1 LNFHPEVVDL
11 SETSDRI
18 NSPVCPTELCSM
30 GILMLE
36 KSQACSIPL
45 IELCSIGIL
54 MVGAEPGLLN
64 TPD

>member
-1 LNFHPEVVDL
+1 
-11 SETSDRI
+11 
-18 NSPVCPTELCSM
+18 M

-45 IELCSIGIL
+45 IELCSIGTL
-54 MVGAEPGLLN
+54 MAGEEPGLLN